1 LAVVFAEAA
10 TRSPHPAHNQHT
22 PPSTVLSVATA
33 TAVVALELSFSK
45 ASSTRSSLLV
55 TAPQVASLHSRHSLV
70 VCQSTAVLRELF
82 EPYSGTKFAF
92 GCNGA
97 PGARSLK
104 LNRFGVWAAWA

>member
-45 ASSTRSSLLV
+45 ASST
-55 TAPQVASLHSRHSLV
+55 APQVTSLHSRHSLV